1 MDILSNEQLQERAVN
16 RVYSKQFFAI
26 NKLEEIRLEVEG
38 VIPSKIGTDI
48 LKRNYSSQSHEVQV
62 LKYLMDKLTFTQ
74 VTYDDTRDVAIRIV
88 GKLLDTG
95 LLKYNEDSYFKVQ
108 DIIQDEINEVLKLD
122 IDDNFSININN

>member
-38 VIPSKIGTDI
+38 VITSKIGTDI

-62 LKYLMDKLTFTQ
+62 LKYLMDKLTFTE
-74 VTYDDTRDVAIRIV
+74 VTYDDTRDVAIRVV

-122 IDDNFSININN
+122 IDDNFSININK

>member
-1 MDILSNEQLQERAVN
+1 MNILSNEQLQERAVN

>member
-38 VIPSKIGTDI
+38 VITSKIGTDI

-62 LKYLMDKLTFTQ
+62 LKYLMDKF
-74 VTYDDTRDVAIRIV
+74 
-88 GKLLDTG
+88 
-95 LLKYNEDSYFKVQ
+95 
-108 DIIQDEINEVLKLD
+108 
-122 IDDNFSININN
+122 